1 MKKVLAYICLMRP
14 LNLLQGGIAL
24 IVMATLMDRFPAW
37 NIILLATAIVW
48 SYTGAGN
55 AINDYCDAEIDKI
68 NRPERPIPQGSVSR
82 KGALIWSVCLFLTGS
97 LLAIPVLT
105 IELMI
110 ILLLAVLL
118 LTTYSLFFKM
128 RPFLGNVVVSTIL
141 GMTFLFAASIYG
153 DISKGVTPFFLA
165 FGFNLIREIVKDIQD
180 MDGDQ
185 TLGARTLPLKYGV
198 GVTRKIIISLT
209 LILMFGAITPY
220 ILHVYGTY
228 YLLTLIFGVEFP
240 LVYVIYSIRKDCSAS
255 NCARL
260 AAILK
265 GDIFLGLL
273 AIFLGKF

>member
-1 MKKVLAYICLMRP
+1 MKKVLAYIRLMRP

-24 IVMATLMDRFPAW
+24 LVAATLMDRFPAW
-37 NIILLATAIVW
+37 NIILLATGIVW

-55 AINDYCDAEIDKI
+55 AINDYCDAGIDKI
-68 NRPERPIPQGSVSR
+68 NRPERPIPQGLVSR
-82 KGALIWSVCLFLTGS
+82 KGALTWAVCLFLTGS
-97 LLAIPVLT
+97 LLAIPVFTL
-105 IELMI
+105 ELMI

-128 RPFLGNVVVSTIL
+128 RPLLGNVVVSTIL

-165 FGFNLIREIVKDIQD
+165 FGFNLIREIVKDVQD
-180 MDGDQ
+180 MKGDQ
-185 TLGARTLPLKYGV
+185 ALGARTLPLKYGV
-198 GVTRKIIISLT
+198 EVTRKIINTLT
-209 LILMFGAITPY
+209 LILMFGAIAPY
-220 ILHVYGTY
+220 ILHIYGKF

-255 NCARL
+255 NCSRL
-260 AAILK
+260 SAILK
-265 GDIFLGLL
+265 SDIFLGLL